1 MLNIP
6 LQLVTYNAV
15 LVSVAEG
22 GNNNK
27 RCDLFVS
34 FNIL

>member
-15 LVSVAEG
+15 LVSVVGG

-27 RCDLFVS
+27 RFILFIS